1 MPQKKI
7 FSAMNQDTK
16 IYQHWSTERKNDKQ
30 KGEQK
35 LNGPLNINKLSR
47 TDILHATGV
56 LDGEENRVYNNFEWI
71 R

>member
-1 MPQKKI
+1 MQ
-7 FSAMNQDTK
+7 
-16 IYQHWSTERKNDKQ
+16 KNDKQ

-56 LDGEENRVYNNFEWI
+56 LDGEENRVYNNFE
-71 R
+71 